1 MADIS
6 AVFISI
12 DLYSST
18 LDKLIKKTDEAVDKL
33 IAISKATKKATA
45 DMSSAS
51 TVAYQAADKLQ
62 KSTNGIK
69 DMVNKMDKVGSSTA
83 RVTDKLLAAGASTD
97 KTVKKILRAS
107 GSIDKTSDKL
117 KKSSEN
123 AKKATASLEKAG
135 KAIDNV
141 NSKAEKA
148 KKSSEALGKIFGKV
162 FNLNNMKKGMKLI
175 DDMAQ
180 TNTKLGSI
188 TNNKQERSEL
198 KNKIFASSGNSRGSF
213 ANMADTVVKLRST
226 TGDTFKNNDETIAFT
241 ELAQRSFVSGGLSK
255 EGRTTAMGQLTDSMA
270 GGGIKGDALT
280 SLTKTA
286 PAIVEAISNY
296 TGASGKD
303 LKALADQG
311 QITAEVMK
319 NAMFA
324 ASDEINNNFAAAPMT
339 FEDIWSRIKDTGIQA
354 FSGIMEKITEFI
366 STPGFSQ
373 FIAGL
378 SMGIGMLVEGITWLI
393 GVFQSGWSIIG
404 PILAIIGSV
413 LLIQMI
419 AGLWAMIPPI
429 ILQAIQWFI
438 AALPLLIFIGLIAAL
453 IVMAINMGATFRDVI
468 GFIGSIVGGL
478 VTVFNNIFVYIWNIV
493 ADVVNF
499 IANAFDN
506 AALNVKIALKDMAI
520 FGLDILEGLILGIE
534 EMINRIPGVKID
546 ISSGISDYKNKLM
559 AETDKLKSEK
569 EFKTYVERKQYKSV
583 IEGADAGKNFA
594 TETYD
599 KGVKFLNSLPDT
611 TLPTGP
617 SIPFTGNSDPSGGI
631 PADTMQYPNP
641 TNPLPI
647 EGSGPNGSV
656 NVEMPDDDLDYLRDI
671 AERDYIANVAT
682 NSLAPNISVQFGDV
696 HENADADKV
705 AGRIREILQNEIAV
719 ASEGGY

>member
-18 LDKLIKKTDEAVDKL
+18 LDKLIQKTDQAVDKL
-33 IAISKATKKATA
+33 ITISKLTKKATA
-45 DMSSAS
+45 DMRAAS
-51 TVAYQAADKLQ
+51 IAANLAADKLQ

-69 DMVNKMDKVGSSTA
+69 DIVSKMDKVGASTA
-83 RVTDKLLAAGASTD
+83 KITAKLQTAGAATD

-123 AKKATASLEKAG
+123 TKKATASLENAG
-135 KAIDNV
+135 KAIDKV

-148 KKSSEALGKIFGKV
+148 KKSNDALGKIFGKV
-162 FNLNNMKKGMKLI
+162 FNFKNMKNGIKLI
-175 DDMAQ
+175 DDMAK

-188 TNNKQERSEL
+188 TNSDDEKSKL
-198 KNKIFASSGNSRGSF
+198 KNKIFAAAGNSRGSF
-213 ANMADTVVKLRST
+213 TNMADTVVKLST
-226 TGDTFKNNDETIAFT
+226 TTGNLFKDNDETIAFT
-241 ELAQRSFVSGGLSK
+241 ELAQRSFVGGGLSK

-270 GGGIKGDALT
+270 GGGLKGDALT

-286 PAIVEAISNY
+286 PAIVEAISKY

-311 QITAEVMK
+311 QITSEVIK

-324 ASDEINNNFAAAPMT
+324 ASNDINNNFADAPMT
-339 FEDIWSRIKDTGIQA
+339 FEDIWSRIKDTGLQA

-366 STPGFSQ
+366 STPQFSQ
-373 FIAGL
+373 FISGMVA
-378 SMGIGMLVEGITWLI
+378 GIGMLVNGITGLI
-393 GVFQSGWSIIG
+393 GAFQSGWSIIG
-404 PILAIIGSV
+404 PILAVIGSV

-419 AGLWAMIPPI
+419 AGLWAMITPI
-429 ILQAIQWFI
+429 IIQAAQWFI
-438 AALPLLIFIGLIAAL
+438 ASLPLLLFIGLIAAL
-453 IVMAINMGATFRDVI
+453 IMMAINMGATFRDII

-478 VTVFNNIFVYIWNIV
+478 ITVFNNVFVLIWNIV

-506 AALNVKIALKDMAI
+506 AALNVKIAIRDMAI
-520 FGLDILEGLILGIE
+520 YVLDKVEGLALGIE
-534 EMINRIPGVKID
+534 DMMNRIPGVQVD
-546 ISSGISDYKNKLM
+546 ISSGITDYKNKLM
-559 AETDKLKSEK
+559 AETEKLKSEK
-569 EFKTYVERKQYKSV
+569 DFKIYVEQKEYKSV
-583 IEGADAGKNFA
+583 MEGADAGSAFA
-594 TETYD
+594 TDTYD
-599 KGVKFLNSLPDT
+599 KGVKFLNSLPEI
-611 TLPTGP
+611 TLPTGQSTP
-617 SIPFTGNSDPSGGI
+617 YTVNSDPGAGI
-631 PADTMQYPNP
+631 PVDTTQYPTP
-641 TNPLPI
+641 GNPLPI
-647 EGSGPNGSV
+647 EGTGPNGSV

-682 NSLAPNISVQFGDV
+682 NSLAPNISIQFGDV
-696 HENADADKV
+696 HENADANKV